1 MSRKFMQLAVEE
13 MLKSRSEHH
22 DKADP
27 LVGAVLVSPEGDV
40 LGTAHRGALRT
51 GDHAEYTLIER
62 MLQDRDLEGS
72 SLFVTLEPCTMR
84 GAGKTPCAKRIV
96 MSRIGTVYVGMPDPN
111 PNILGH
117 GINYLLCN
125 GVRVAFFDSDLAKT
139 IRQENAA
146 FIEYWEQLGKVV
158 TPAEKFEGASS
169 LETDVLNG
177 VSLSVLS
184 LEAIVAY
191 LDSRKLKFDVP
202 SDALWKFFE
211 ECRFVGRTHA
221 QQFAPTVAGLL
232 LFASRPA
239 DVLPQARVSLQVHGG
254 LLTEFD
260 GPLVKFRD
268 ALQEFLAANLSR
280 VTIIKELNRIQD
292 FSVPLIAVR
301 EGVFNAI
308 AHRDYQPGRRVHV
321 EIRDD
326 ELVVKSPGSPLKP
339 LSIAKLSSFNAPPF
353 SRNPHLAA
361 VLNHLGWIEEKGSGL
376 ERMRHAME
384 QHGLPP
390 PQFSLVD
397 DYVVLRLSLL
407 RPGSARHA
415 TPLTESQQKAYGL
428 LSKRGRMTTG
438 ELAKAL
444 DINDRYARRVL
455 NDLVKAGVAKR
466 TGSGRGTAFYPEGKP
481 RAARVRR

>member
-1 MSRKFMQLAVEE
+1 MQLAVKE
-13 MLKSRSEHH
+13 MVKSRSEHL
-22 DKADP
+22 DKTDP
-27 LVGAVLVSPEGDV
+27 LVGAVLVSPEGAV

-72 SLFVTLEPCTMR
+72 SLFVTLEPCTVR

-96 MSRIGTVYVGMPDPN
+96 MSRIGTVYIGMPDPN
-111 PNILGH
+111 PDILGR

-125 GVRVAFFDSDLAKT
+125 GAKVAFFDNDLVTA
-139 IRQENAA
+139 IRRENAG
-146 FIEYWEQLGKVV
+146 FIEYWEQLGKVAAPV
-158 TPAEKFEGASS
+158 EKFEGTSS
-169 LETDVLNG
+169 LETGVLNG
-177 VSLSVLS
+177 ISLSALS
-184 LEAIVAY
+184 LKAIMAY
-191 LDSRKLKFDVP
+191 LDSRELKFAVP

-211 ECRFVGRTHA
+211 ECRFVGRTHD
-221 QQFAPTVAGLL
+221 QQLAPTVAGLL

-239 DVLPQARVSLQVHGG
+239 DILPHARVSLQVEGG
-254 LLTEFD
+254 LLTEFY

-268 ALQEFLAANLSR
+268 VLQEFLAANLSR
-280 VTIIKELNRIQD
+280 VTVIKELDRVQD

-321 EIRDD
+321 EIRSD
-326 ELVVKSPGSPLKP
+326 ELVIKSPGSPLKP

-397 DYVVLRLSLL
+397 DYVVLRLGLL
-407 RPGSARHA
+407 RPGAVRHA
-415 TPLTESQQKAYGL
+415 TPLTKSQQKAYGL
-428 LSKRGRMTTG
+428 LTKRGRMTTG
-438 ELAKAL
+438 ELAKTLA
-444 DINDRYARRVL
+444 INDRYARRIL

-466 TGSGRGTAFYPEGKP
+466 TGTGRGTTFYPEAKR

>member
-1 MSRKFMQLAVEE
+1 MQLAVEE

-72 SLFVTLEPCTMR
+72 SLFVTLEPCTVR

-96 MSRIGTVYVGMPDPN
+96 MSRIGSVYVGMPDPN
-111 PNILGH
+111 PAILGH
-117 GINYLLCN
+117 GINYLLRS
-125 GVRVAFFDSDLAKT
+125 GVNVAFFDSDLAT
-139 IRQENAA
+139 AIRRENAS
-146 FIEYWEQLGKVV
+146 FIEYWEQLGKVD
-158 TPAEKFEGASS
+158 TAPEKFEGASS

-177 VSLSVLS
+177 VSLSALS
-184 LEAIVAY
+184 LGAIVAY
-191 LDSRKLKFDVP
+191 LDSRNVKFHVP

-211 ECRFVGRTHA
+211 ECRFVGRTPD
-221 QQFAPTVAGLL
+221 QQLAPTVAGLL
-232 LFASRPA
+232 LFGSRPA
-239 DVLPQARVSLQVHGG
+239 DVLPQSRVSLQVEGG

-268 ALQEFLAANLSR
+268 ALQKFLAENLSR
-280 VTIIKELNRIQD
+280 VTIIKELHRVED

-321 EIRDD
+321 EIRRD

-390 PQFSLVD
+390 PQFSLVE
-397 DYVVLRLSLL
+397 DYVVLRLGLL
-407 RPGSARHA
+407 KPGSVGPA
-415 TPLTESQQKAYGL
+415 TPLTESQQKAYRL

-438 ELAKAL
+438 GLAKAL
-444 DINDRYARRVL
+444 DINARYARRLL

-466 TGSGRGTAFYPEGKP
+466 TGTGRGTTFYPEGKR

>member
-1 MSRKFMQLAVEE
+1 
-13 MLKSRSEHH
+13 
-22 DKADP
+22 
-27 LVGAVLVSPEGDV
+27 
-40 LGTAHRGALRT
+40 
-51 GDHAEYTLIER
+51 
-62 MLQDRDLEGS
+62 
-72 SLFVTLEPCTMR
+72 
-84 GAGKTPCAKRIV
+84 
-96 MSRIGTVYVGMPDPN
+96 MSRIGAVYVGMPDPN
-111 PNILGH
+111 PDILGH
-117 GINYLLCN
+117 GIDYLLRN
-125 GVRVAFFDSDLAKT
+125 GVKVAFFDSDLATT

-146 FIEYWEQLGKVV
+146 FIEHWEQLGKVAP
-158 TPAEKFEGASS
+158 PAEKFEGASS
-169 LETDVLNG
+169 LETDVLNNISLG
-177 VSLSVLS
+177 VLSV
-184 LEAIVAY
+184 EAIVAY
-191 LDSRKLKFDVP
+191 LDSRRLKFDVP

-211 ECRFVGRTHA
+211 ECRFLGRTHDR
-221 QQFAPTVAGLL
+221 QLAPTVVGLL

-239 DVLPQARVSLQVHGG
+239 DVLPHARVSLQVEGG

-280 VTIIKELNRIQD
+280 VTIIKELDRVQD

-321 EIRDD
+321 EIRGG

-339 LSIAKLSSFNAPPF
+339 LSIAKLITFNAPPF

-397 DYVVLRLSLL
+397 DYVVLRLGLL
-407 RPGSARHA
+407 RPGSVER
-415 TPLTESQQKAYGL
+415 TTLLTESQQKAYGL
-428 LSKRGRMTTG
+428 LTKRGRMTTG
-438 ELAKAL
+438 QLAKAL
-444 DINDRYARRVL
+444 GINDRYARRIL

-466 TGSGRGTAFYPEGKP
+466 TGTGRGTTFYPEAKR